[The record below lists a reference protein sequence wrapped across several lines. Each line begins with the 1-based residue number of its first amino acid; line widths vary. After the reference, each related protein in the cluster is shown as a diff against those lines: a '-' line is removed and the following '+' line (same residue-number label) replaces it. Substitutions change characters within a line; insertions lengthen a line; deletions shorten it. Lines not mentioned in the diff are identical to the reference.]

1 MSFNIRLMMPTGCG
15 NMINKNRNLFII
27 FGLLPGFL
35 LVLLVI
41 VYPALKALYMSFFNA
56 TALSQHPSFAGLD
69 NFLYL
74 AKDDNFIISLKNTLL
89 LMLVVPVVTL
99 FISVVLAVMVTQVKF
114 KEKALYRILFFFPS
128 VLSLIVVGIVWSF
141 IYNPNLGILN
151 GFLEA
156 IGLDSLAMMWLGD
169 SRTALMAVGITLVW
183 QAAGY
188 YMIMYVAGIDRIPA
202 ELYES
207 ATLDGAGPIRKF
219 TSVTFPF
226 LWELMRITY
235 IFAVNGVVSLSFVL
249 TTVMTGGGPGLS
261 TSVIFLYMY
270 NQAFTNANFGY
281 AMAIAVVAMVILF
294 ALAVV
299 SNKLTER
306 DNIEY

>member
-1 MSFNIRLMMPTGCG
+1 M
-15 NMINKNRNLFII
+15 NKNRNLFIF
-27 FGLLPGFL
+27 FGLVPGFL
-35 LVLLVI
+35 LVLLI
-41 VYPALKALYMSFFNA
+41 IIYPAAKVLYMSFFNA
-56 TALSQHPSFAGLD
+56 TALSQNPSFIGLE

-74 AKDDNFIISLKNTLL
+74 LKDDNFIISLKNTLM

-99 FISVVLAVMVTQVKF
+99 FFSIVLAVLVTQAKF
-114 KEKALYRILFFFPS
+114 KEKAMYRVLFFFPS
-128 VLSLIVVGIVWSF
+128 VLSLVVVGIVWSF
-141 IYNPNLGILN
+141 IFNPNLGILN
-151 GFLEA
+151 SFLEA
-156 IGLDSLAMMWLGD
+156 IGLDSLAHMWLGD
-169 SRTALMAVGITLVW
+169 SRTALKAIGATLVW

-188 YMIMYVAGIDRIPA
+188 YMVMYIAGIDRIPE

-207 ATLDGAGPIRKF
+207 ATLEGAGSVRKF
-219 TSVTFPF
+219 TVITFPF
-226 LWELMRITY
+226 LWEVIRITF
-235 IFAVNGVVSLSFVL
+235 IFALNGVVSLSFVL

-281 AMAIAVVAMVILF
+281 AMAIAVVAMIILF
-294 ALAVV
+294 GLALI

>member
-1 MSFNIRLMMPTGCG
+1 M
-15 NMINKNRNLFII
+15 NKNRNLFIF
-27 FGLLPGFL
+27 FGLVPGFL
-35 LVLLVI
+35 LVLLI
-41 VYPALKALYMSFFNA
+41 IIYPAVKVLYMSFFNA
-56 TALSQHPSFAGLD
+56 TALSQNPSFIGLD

-74 AKDDNFIISLKNTLL
+74 LKDDNFIISLKNTLM

-99 FISVVLAVMVTQVKF
+99 FFSIVLAVLVTQAKF
-114 KEKALYRILFFFPS
+114 KEKAMYRILFFFPS
-128 VLSLIVVGIVWSF
+128 VLSLVVVGIVWSF
-141 IYNPNLGILN
+141 VFNPNLGILN
-151 GFLEA
+151 SFLEA
-156 IGLDSLAMMWLGD
+156 IGLDSLAHMWLGD
-169 SRTALMAVGITLVW
+169 SRTALKAIGATLVW

-188 YMIMYVAGIDRIPA
+188 YMVMYIAGIDRIPE

-207 ATLDGAGPIRKF
+207 ATLEGAGSVRKF
-219 TSVTFPF
+219 TVITFPF
-226 LWELMRITY
+226 LWEVIRITF
-235 IFAVNGVVSLSFVL
+235 IFALNGVVSLSFVL

-281 AMAIAVVAMVILF
+281 AMAIAVVAMIILF
-294 ALAVV
+294 GLALI

>member
-1 MSFNIRLMMPTGCG
+1 M
-15 NMINKNRNLFII
+15 NKNRNLFIF
-27 FGLLPGFL
+27 FGLVPGFL
-35 LVLLVI
+35 LVLLI
-41 VYPALKALYMSFFNA
+41 IIYPAAKVLYMSFFNA
-56 TALSQHPSFAGLD
+56 TALSQNPSFIGLE

-74 AKDDNFIISLKNTLL
+74 LKDDNFIISLKNTLM

-99 FISVVLAVMVTQVKF
+99 FFSIVLAVLVTQAKF
-114 KEKALYRILFFFPS
+114 KEKAMYRVLFFFPS
-128 VLSLIVVGIVWSF
+128 VLSLVVVGIVWSF
-141 IYNPNLGILN
+141 IFNPNLGILN
-151 GFLEA
+151 SFLEA
-156 IGLDSLAMMWLGD
+156 IGLDSLARMWLGD
-169 SRTALMAVGITLVW
+169 SRTALKAIGATLVW

-188 YMIMYVAGIDRIPA
+188 YMVMYIAGIYRIPE

-207 ATLDGAGPIRKF
+207 ATLEGAGSVRKF
-219 TSVTFPF
+219 TVITFPF
-226 LWELMRITY
+226 LWEVIRITF
-235 IFAVNGVVSLSFVL
+235 IFALNGVVSLSFVL

-281 AMAIAVVAMVILF
+281 AMAIAVVAMIILF
-294 ALAVV
+294 GLALI